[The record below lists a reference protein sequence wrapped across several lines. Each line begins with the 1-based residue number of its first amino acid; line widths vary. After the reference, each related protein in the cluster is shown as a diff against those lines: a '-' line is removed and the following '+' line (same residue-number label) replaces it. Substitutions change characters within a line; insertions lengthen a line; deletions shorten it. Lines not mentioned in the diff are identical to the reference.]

1 MWYNTGRLSTETGA
15 EMRIL
20 AIDLGL
26 ARTGLAICDELEML
40 ASPVGTVA
48 QPDTDKLL
56 EEIVATVTRE
66 GVRALVVGHP
76 RNMDGSRGESAQ
88 RAEAFA
94 EALRERTGLP
104 VTLWDER
111 LTTVSA
117 IGFLNE
123 TNVRGKKRK
132 AIVDTVSATIILQE
146 YLDSRR

>member
-1 MWYNTGRLSTETGA
+1 
-15 EMRIL
+15 MRIL

-26 ARTGLAICDELEML
+26 ARTGLAICDELELL

-48 QPDTDKLL
+48 EPDADQLL
-56 EEIVATVTRE
+56 EEIAAVVVRE
-66 GVRALVVGHP
+66 GVRELVVGYP
-76 RNMDGSRGESAQ
+76 RNMDGTRGESAR
-88 RAEAFA
+88 RAEEFA
-94 EALRERTGLP
+94 KALRERTGLP